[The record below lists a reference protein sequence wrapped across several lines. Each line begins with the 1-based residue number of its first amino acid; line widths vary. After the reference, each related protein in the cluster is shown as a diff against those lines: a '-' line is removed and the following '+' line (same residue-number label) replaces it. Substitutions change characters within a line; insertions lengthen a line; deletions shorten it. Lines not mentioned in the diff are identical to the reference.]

1 MAKKVLFVC
10 SGNTCRSPMA
20 EGLARHL
27 LPRPGEWPG
36 GEEEIL
42 VFSAGVHALP
52 GDPATDNAVEALAEE
67 GIDLRRH
74 RAALLTPEMVHAA
87 DLVLTMTS
95 GHRRLVREM
104 APDHVD
110 KVFTLAEYAGA
121 GGDLADPFGR
131 PLAVYRRYAE
141 DIRHLVRLALERFRQ
156 ENRSAPGR
164 K

>member
-1 MAKKVLFVC
+1 MAKKILFVC

-27 LPRPGEWPG
+27 LPRPGEWAA

-52 GDPATDNAVEALAEE
+52 GDPATENAVEALAED

-74 RAALLTPEMVHAA
+74 RAALLTREMIHEA
-87 DLVLTMTS
+87 DLVLTMTA

-104 APDHVD
+104 APDQAG
-110 KVFTLAEYAGA
+110 KVFTLAEYAGV
-121 GGDLADPFGR
+121 GGDLPDPFGQ
-131 PLAVYRRYAE
+131 PPAVYRRYAGE
-141 DIRHLVRLALERFRQ
+141 LRHMVRLALERFRR
-156 ENRSAPGR
+156 ENAGAGR